1 MNIAMP
7 FVVWSGLEAGW
18 GNVKVPTIS
27 VREQFELF
35 DQVFSLKSACP
46 HEELK
51 RLRIARNETIFF
63 SGEPP
68 SGMYVVVE
76 GVVKISK
83 ISADGQEKVIDILKR
98 GDSLGEASLFL
109 GIPCNVTAQAVVDS
123 VVLYLPEKVV
133 SGLIKDSPALVRRL
147 LGLMSRRIH
156 CLILDI
162 ESLNFKGGHERV
174 ADFILAQLPASA
186 ENAEDMAIR
195 LPLKKID
202 LASRLDLTPQHFSRI
217 LQDLRKKGLIAVDG
231 QVVHVPSVER
241 LRNGRMKFG

>member
-1 MNIAMP
+1 M
-7 FVVWSGLEAGW
+7 
-18 GNVKVPTIS
+18 PTIS
-27 VREQFELF
+27 VREQFDLF
-35 DQVFSLKSACP
+35 DQVFSLKSGYP

-63 SGEPP
+63 SGEQP

-76 GVVKISK
+76 GAVKISK

-98 GDSLGEASLFL
+98 GDSLGEASMFL

-123 VVLYLPEKVV
+123 VVLHLPEKVV
-133 SGLIKDSPALVRRL
+133 SGLIEDSPALVRKL

-156 CLILDI
+156 CLMLDI
-162 ESLNFKGGHERV
+162 ESSNFKQGHERV
-174 ADFILAQLPASA
+174 ADFILAQLPAAAGSG
-186 ENAEDMAIR
+186 EDMAIR

-231 QVVHVPSVER
+231 QVVRVPSVER
-241 LRNGRMKFG
+241 LRNGRMRFG